1 MAANDKEM
9 HPFFEKM
16 CHFATVHLFEF
27 MSEFGTWENKYA
39 DSMMQLR
46 NAHDDVREDMFLD
59 DTFGSQSSLGYDEYI
74 EVVSTKAAWAFTS
87 KTLRAKVFEAA
98 GVTLD

>member
-1 MAANDKEM
+1 VAANDKEM

-27 MSEFGTWENKYA
+27 MSEFGAWENKYA
-39 DSMMQLR
+39 DSMMQLG

-74 EVVSTKAAWAFTS
+74 
-87 KTLRAKVFEAA
+87 
-98 GVTLD
+98 